1 MKKILFMLISTIF
14 SLNCYAAITLI
25 GPAGAVAVPG
35 NDTEIIFNDAGSFGA
50 DSGFIFDK
58 ATGNVGIGTTT
69 PGTLLQVNGLTTIG
83 SGTPPNHVVLADAVF
98 MNSTNIGIDKL
109 SIFGSSAVVGLEKS
123 PHIVIHNENQT
134 TSNNGIIA
142 WTSDNTTNNEVA
154 YAAIVGITGSRAA
167 GGVPGELAFHTRT
180 DLATSLAE
188 RMRIDS
194 IGNVGIGTV
203 SPISLLHISEDSTT
217 TAPVMSLERVDA
229 SVTTGNAIGSLSFLG
244 GEDGTEEQ
252 VGSIIIQADEAW
264 TASTSATRII
274 FSTTPS
280 GATNDTERMRIDPLG
295 NIFIKGGNVIYDT
308 AVNGVLKTKDNGAGN
323 SENLTIST
331 GTATGTR
338 GTLTL
343 DALSTEITSFGTFEL
358 SDLFPEIFGPNLP
371 MLICDGT
378 TTDAINAFGCGFGFK
393 GNGDQGLLMYFTQDI
408 TSGTV
413 PSADMQFNTGFN
425 AGTGNTGKM
434 EFFTGRQTG
443 ASGNT
448 GGVRFDIGNASNGN
462 SGNFIVVIG
471 TASGTRGKIRFSDG
485 SQGIVGEY
493 WRSTSTLGD
502 GNWEN
507 LAGKKVTA
515 DPCGDTTNFPESTI
529 FYNDTSKYYCFCNGT
544 DDVQMHSPATACF

>member
-1 MKKILFMLISTIF
+1 MKKLIIIISFTF
-14 SLNCYAAITLI
+14 SFNSYAAITLI

-154 YAAIVGITGSRAA
+154 YAAIVGISGARTATFF
-167 GGVPGELAFHTRT
+167 PGELAFHTRT
-180 DLATSLAE
+180 DLSGTLSE
-188 RMRIDS
+188 RMRINS
-194 IGNVGIGTV
+194 
-203 SPISLLHISEDSTT
+203 
-217 TAPVMSLERVDA
+217 
-229 SVTTGNAIGSLSFLG
+229 
-244 GEDGTEEQ
+244 
-252 VGSIIIQADEAW
+252 
-264 TASTSATRII
+264 
-274 FSTTPS
+274 
-280 GATNDTERMRIDPLG
+280 LG
-295 NIFIKGGNVIYDT
+295 NMILKGNVIYDT
-308 AVNGVLKTKDNGAGN
+308 AVSGVLKTKDNGAGN
-323 SENLTIST
+323 SENLTVGT

-338 GTLTL
+338 GGLTL
-343 DALSTEITSFGTFEL
+343 DAASTDITGFVKFEL

-371 MLICDGT
+371 MMICDGT
-378 TTDAINAFGCGFGFK
+378 TTDAINAFGCGIGFK

-425 AGTGNTGKM
+425 AGTGNTGQM

-448 GGVRFDIGNASNGN
+448 GGVRFDIGLSTNGN
-462 SGNFIVVIG
+462 SGGFIVNIG
-471 TASGTRGKIRFSDG
+471 TAGGTRGKITWADG

-493 WRSTSTLGD
+493 WRSTSTGGA

-515 DPCGDTTNFPESTI
+515 DPCGDTTNYPESTI
-529 FYNDTSKYYCFCNGT
+529 FYNDTSNYYCFCDGT
-544 DDVQMHSPATACF
+544 NDVQMHDPSTACF